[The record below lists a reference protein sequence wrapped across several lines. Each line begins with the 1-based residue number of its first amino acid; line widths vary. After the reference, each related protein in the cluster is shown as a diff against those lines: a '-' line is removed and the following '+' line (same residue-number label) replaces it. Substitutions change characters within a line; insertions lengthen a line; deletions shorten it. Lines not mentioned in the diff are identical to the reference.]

1 MTKETLAQE
10 ALRLLIPIPK
20 EEFITDTYTDG
31 KGKCCAI
38 GHMQRLQS
46 MDPSDYSSY
55 NCSDF
60 LAEQP
65 IRSASRKYLSDIHN
79 IHGHN
84 IASVNNGDLTI
95 NGYTEP
101 EIKDR
106 VIHLLTDMVAAG
118 Y

>member
-10 ALRLLIPIPK
+10 ALRLLIPIP
-20 EEFITDTYTDG
+20 EENFMAGTFTDG

-38 GHMQRLQS
+38 GHIQRLQS
-46 MDPSDYSSY
+46 IDPSDYSSA

-60 LAEQP
+60 LVNQP
-65 IRSASRKYLSDIHN
+65 IRSASSKYLSDIHN
-79 IHGHN
+79 IHGRN
-84 IASVNNGDLTI
+84 IASVNNGDNI